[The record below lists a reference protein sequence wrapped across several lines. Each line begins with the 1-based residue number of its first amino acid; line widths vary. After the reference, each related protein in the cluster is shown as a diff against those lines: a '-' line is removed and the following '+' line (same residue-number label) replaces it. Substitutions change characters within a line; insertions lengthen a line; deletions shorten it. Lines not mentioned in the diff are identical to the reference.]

1 METKKIAGIQFT
13 NTGVLIEKPYQKDEE
28 LCARHHFS
36 EEMFTGDFLE
46 IAKRLAKLRMSKCFK
61 KLHQNLAQ
69 ASHITEHDIV
79 WKDGH
84 FSVPV
89 WEQLEAILSIT
100 DVRQLNRFQAQQLIR
115 AIILDEAGYWLSD
128 FDENWNSNEKSECRL
143 TLEFKRFIT
152 EHVLVAE

>member
-1 METKKIAGIQFT
+1 
-13 NTGVLIEKPYQKDEE
+13 
-28 LCARHHFS
+28 
-36 EEMFTGDFLE
+36 MFTGDFLK
-46 IAKRLAKLRMSKCFK
+46 IAKLLAKYRMSKCFK

-79 WKDGH
+79 WKGGH

-89 WEQLEAILSIT
+89 WEQLEAILSLT
-100 DVRQLNRFQAQQLIR
+100 DVRQLNRLQAQQLIR

-128 FDENWNSNEKSECRL
+128 FDQDWNSNEKSECRL